1 MHIGDDSAGAGA
13 AVPVPGSNSK
23 LQVVEWLWHLEHQ
36 KGLSIWA
43 QKWKNLTPEW
53 EHSQGYWPIY
63 PGRLTRPLS
72 LPHFIRFPL
81 PAAHPGQLP
90 CAPAQLGHSVVLS
103 VTARSFQLTC
113 KRLFSSSDGTLL
125 CLPYFRDP
133 RRGQTSCWVSVLRC
147 ACCWSCSCLPVGTCF
162 SPLLCHQLLV
172 FLSLFWWLIL
182 VVWVRLL
189 FLDNAQCHISG
200 SSFTISIFKVLQHK
214 YLATVMPAHT

>member
-53 EHSQGYWPIY
+53 EQSQGYWPIY
-63 PGRLTRPLS
+63 PGRLCRPLS

-103 VTARSFQLTC
+103 VTARSFQFTC

-172 FLSLFWWLIL
+172 FLS
-182 VVWVRLL
+182 
-189 FLDNAQCHISG
+189 QCH
-200 SSFTISIFKVLQHK
+200 FFDD
-214 YLATVMPAHT
+214 